1 MTCDEL
7 GPRLPPARAPGGG
20 AALPMRPLT
29 PGLRPLPLR
38 DTTRGPKSLPAPT
51 HVSDKDW
58 EAAGGGAFLEQPLL
72 LRAETRPGAGSIAG
86 QDPPRGY
93 IMTATAPASWVTLG
107 KS

>member
-58 EAAGGGAFLEQPLL
+58 EAAGGGAFLE
-72 LRAETRPGAGSIAG
+72 
-86 QDPPRGY
+86 
-93 IMTATAPASWVTLG
+93 
-107 KS
+107 